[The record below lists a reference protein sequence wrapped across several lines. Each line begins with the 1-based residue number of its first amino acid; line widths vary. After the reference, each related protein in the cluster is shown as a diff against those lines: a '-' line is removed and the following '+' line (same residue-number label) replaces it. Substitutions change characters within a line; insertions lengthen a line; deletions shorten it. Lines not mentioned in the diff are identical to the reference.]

1 LSLESWTKRSG
12 GRFQPHE
19 EKIQAGSYSD
29 DTQLII
35 AVARSRLKSPE
46 WWQYLAR
53 IEFPFWTLY
62 HRGAGGA
69 SLRAARLLQKN
80 ILPWESS
87 AADREKYFAAGGNG
101 TAMRVAPHSLL
112 GASDDNF
119 ERIAASVLAD
129 GVLTHGHP
137 VALVGALAYAYALWI
152 ALRKT
157 DTLEYGQL
165 LDEVRA
171 SSDHWS
177 RLPSLTNFWPSWT
190 DASRTIEYGN
200 LWTKSVADLRRQLDI
215 AGEGLARGALDFD
228 EEVMRGIGCYDK
240 RISGA
245 GTVAAAASIFLASK
259 YAVSP
264 MEGVTRAAL
273 AKGTDTDTIASM
285 TGAILG
291 AVNGTDWFLGVANR
305 IQDRAFLTELAQKL
319 LVGRQDEVSLEPL
332 SDPNFSSLLHTLG
345 AGGKNVVL
353 PIGSHARVL
362 GDGGIIPRSEKLHVS
377 SWKIE
382 DENHQTFFIKQLR
395 RQIAPQPLNESEQKR
410 LDLGDA
416 VVSKGRLAG
425 ISLFTTNLEES
436 RRFYSRL
443 LGLSITRDTGELV
456 ALGSNLVLRQ
466 NGGVTSVGEGTII
479 YVDVDDLRSCWQ
491 NLQRLSYANV
501 SEIKER
507 SQRSSFA
514 CRDPD
519 GRTVEVF
526 QR

>member
-1 LSLESWTKRSG
+1 
-12 GRFQPHE
+12 
-19 EKIQAGSYSD
+19 
-29 DTQLII
+29 
-35 AVARSRLKSPE
+35 
-46 WWQYLAR
+46 
-53 IEFPFWTLY
+53 
-62 HRGAGGA
+62 
-69 SLRAARLLQKN
+69 
-80 ILPWESS
+80 
-87 AADREKYFAAGGNG
+87 
-101 TAMRVAPHSLL
+101 
-112 GASDDNF
+112 
-119 ERIAASVLAD
+119 
-129 GVLTHGHP
+129 
-137 VALVGALAYAYALWI
+137 
-152 ALRKT
+152 
-157 DTLEYGQL
+157 
-165 LDEVRA
+165 
-171 SSDHWS
+171 
-177 RLPSLTNFWPSWT
+177 
-190 DASRTIEYGN
+190 
-200 LWTKSVADLRRQLDI
+200 
-215 AGEGLARGALDFD
+215 
-228 EEVMRGIGCYDK
+228 
-240 RISGA
+240 
-245 GTVAAAASIFLASK
+245 
-259 YAVSP
+259 
-264 MEGVTRAAL
+264 
-273 AKGTDTDTIASM
+273 
-285 TGAILG
+285 
-291 AVNGTDWFLGVANR
+291 
-305 IQDRAFLTELAQKL
+305 
-319 LVGRQDEVSLEPL
+319 VGRQDEVSLERL

-410 LDLGDA
+410 LDLDDA